1 MTKTD
6 QYSSGVR
13 GIITRARKYDT
24 EIGNYIEHFINERFS
39 FTVRLSNG
47 RIEMPMEMAHDQE
60 TMPSSITEDRIQ
72 NIAARFQNNNL
83 KPIIKQQ
90 EQTPT
95 EQTIIIKLSLWQRLL
110 KLFGLK

>member
-1 MTKTD
+1 MEKTNK
-6 QYSSGVR
+6 YSSGVQ
-13 GIITRARKYDT
+13 GVISRARKYDS

-72 NIAARFQNNNL
+72 NIAARFENNNP
-83 KPIIKQQ
+83 KPIIK
-90 EQTPT
+90 EKTTT
-95 EQTIIIKLSLWQRLL
+95 EATNTIKLSLWQRLL
-110 KLFGLK
+110 KFLGLK